1 MNQYKTLRQIDGQQ
15 YITVAEHEQIVQ
27 NLVNFNKA
35 VKDIQSSMGT
45 LGATATGLAEVLGGK
60 ELLKG

>member
-45 LGATATGLAEVLGGK
+45 LGATATGLAEALGSKG
-60 ELLKG
+60 LLKG